1 MITREEKNKS
11 MVNKIKKEE
20 TINLSRK
27 ILKIFLSVFLLCA
40 LLFAYMYFIGVRG
53 LFTNEYVLQDNI
65 PKSFNGVKVLH
76 FTDLLYGSSIDLD
89 YLDKLEN
96 EIKKIN
102 PNIVVFTGNIITNDY
117 KPSEEEINKLKE
129 FFKNLPYSIGKYAV
143 RGNVDKTNFDLI
155 MDNTDF
161 TILDNEEINVFNNT
175 KESINIIGINNQE
188 IKQIKQNNDNYTIT
202 LINNYD
208 NYSKYNLTS
217 NLILAGNNLGGEI
230 KLGSIPL
237 LGDNIYDKSYYKEG
251 NSTIYISNGI
261 GSIHHMRFMNHPSI
275 NVYRLITK

>member
-1 MITREEKNKS
+1 MITREEKNRS
-11 MVNKIKKEE
+11 IVNKIKKEE

-27 ILKIFLSVFLLCA
+27 ILKIFLSVLLLCT
-40 LLFAYMYFIGVRG
+40 LLFAYMYFIGVKG
-53 LFTNEYVLQDNI
+53 LFTNEYIIKDTI
-65 PKSFNGVKVLH
+65 PKSFNGVKILH

-89 YLDKLEN
+89 YLNKLEN

-102 PNIVVFTGNIITNDY
+102 PNIVIFTGNIITNDY
-117 KPSEEEINKLKE
+117 KPNEEEINGLKE

-143 RGNVDKTNFDLI
+143 RGNLDKTNFDLI

-161 TILDNEEINVFNNT
+161 TILDNEEITVFNNT
-175 KESINIIGINNQE
+175 KESISIIGINNQE
-188 IKQIKQNNDNYTIT
+188 IKEIKQNNNNYTIT

-208 NYSKYNLTS
+208 NYSKYHLTS
-217 NLILAGNNLGGEI
+217 NLVLAGNNLGGEI
-230 KLGSIPL
+230 KLGSISL
-237 LGDNIYDKSYYKEG
+237 LGSNIYDKEYYKEG
-251 NSTIYISNGI
+251 NSTIYISNGL